1 MRKYYLHER
10 FPIALTMSLLL
21 VACQPTDQELP
32 FALAPGE
39 SVNVQ
44 IGTGGGTVSLPP
56 SFSLDVPQGA
66 LTSAVA
72 VEVSQLL
79 SGPFPSTAGLAVPG
93 TAYDL
98 QPVGT
103 VLNEPARV
111 EIKVAPGALGEGEDV
126 RMSVGVVRED
136 GSVRTYSGIYDV
148 TNGVLTAEIDELGPV
163 AAVVTSDAIAVIAGL
178 PDDLPGGSFPPPPSP
193 VGPAPAPGD
202 GLEFTATCSPEG
214 RQCYSSGLIRVWAD
228 DIVRRRIG
236 DELFLVSP
244 TVETSLNFVSFDA
257 NGIPTEIT
265 GSVSIDGDLR
275 ARFNS
280 SVNSYVLDEGLRT
293 GNESEPAPTALQVNG
308 NIMVISETT
317 NESTGAVDFNEELE
331 FGITGIGTSE
341 MLIIRL
347 EADVEFDNAD
357 GSQEIG
363 LIIADVRLRR

>member
-1 MRKYYLHER
+1 
-10 FPIALTMSLLL
+10 MSFLL

-103 VLNEPARV
+103 VLSEPARV

-126 RMSVGVVRED
+126 RMSVGVARAD

-163 AAVVTSDAIAVIAGL
+163 AAVVTADAIAVTAGL
-178 PDDLPGGSFPPPPSP
+178 PDALPGGSFPPPPSP

-202 GLEFTATCSPEG
+202 FGEFNATCSPEA
-214 RQCYSSGLIRVWAD
+214 RQCYSSGLIRLWAD
-228 DIVRRRIG
+228 EIVQRRIG
-236 DELFLVSP
+236 EELFLVGP
-244 TVETSLNFVSFDA
+244 TVETNLAFISFDT

-265 GSVSIDGDLR
+265 GSIAIDGDLR

-280 SVNSYVLDEGLRT
+280 SVNSYSLDEGLRT
-293 GNESEPAPTALQVNG
+293 GRETEPAPTSLQVTG
-308 NIMVISETT
+308 NIMVIGETT
-317 NESTGAVDFNEELE
+317 NESTGALELDEELE

-347 EADVEFDNAD
+347 EADVTFTNAD
-357 GSQEIG
+357 NSEEIG
-363 LIIADVRLRR
+363 MIIADVRLRR